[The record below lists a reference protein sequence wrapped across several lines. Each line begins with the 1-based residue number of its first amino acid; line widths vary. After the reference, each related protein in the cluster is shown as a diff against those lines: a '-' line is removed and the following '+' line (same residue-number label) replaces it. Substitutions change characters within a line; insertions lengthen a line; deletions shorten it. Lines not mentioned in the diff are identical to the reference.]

1 MMGSF
6 AQFCNT
12 MINVILPHQKL
23 TFKIKSTYWLRKC
36 VLVHCYN
43 YFQKPPKKG
52 SDRYA
57 HKDENIFKNCLLPT
71 KMRTY
76 SKMSPLIL
84 ITIAI
89 NAALL
94 R

>member
-43 YFQKPPKKG
+43 YFQKPPKEG

-57 HKDENIFKNCLLPT
+57 HKDENIFKSVSCPP
-71 KMRTY
+71 R
-76 SKMSPLIL
+76 
-84 ITIAI
+84 
-89 NAALL
+89 
-94 R
+94 